1 MRPKV
6 DVLLR
11 VFRAVEQRDVEDLF
25 SLYHPDV
32 EFHDA
37 PSLPYGG
44 RVRGKDHLREL
55 LECAPGETWLGTWGP
70 LQPTEA
76 ERSMDP
82 RVVAANDTEVVV
94 LYRQRA
100 VDPAGQRVDAP
111 VLGLYELREDKLLRA
126 QMFHF
131 DTAALVEFLTRAK
144 GLLAR
149 QAATA
154 AGWSPRP

>member
-55 LECAPGETWLGTWGP
+55 LERAPGETWLGTWGP

-76 ERSMDP
+76 ERRMDP

-100 VDPAGQRVDAP
+100 VDPAGERLDAP
-111 VLGLYELREDKLLRA
+111 VLGLYEVREDKLLRA

-131 DTAALVEFLTRAK
+131 DTAALVEFLARAK
-144 GLLAR
+144 GLLDR
-149 QAATA
+149 QAAA
-154 AGWSPRP
+154 AAEWSPRP